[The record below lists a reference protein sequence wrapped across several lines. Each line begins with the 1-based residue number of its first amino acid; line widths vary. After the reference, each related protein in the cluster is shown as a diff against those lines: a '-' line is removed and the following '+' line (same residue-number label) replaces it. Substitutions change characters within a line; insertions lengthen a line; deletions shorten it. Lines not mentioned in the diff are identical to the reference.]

1 MSEDAG
7 FDVCVLHLLVC
18 VCVFSAHWV
27 TVSVFDNVCVCV
39 SNQLCEENTPT
50 SLSYLAPRSPPIGR
64 CAVVRAAPPLAGK
77 ARRRQFVAVAKI
89 LLLGSRLLLGDVWCI
104 MDGWISRGGA
114 NLKCW
119 WLDSRSSVRLCRSLS
134 RFLALYC
141 HRSLS
146 LSLPLSIT
154 QTLSPL
160 LSPIQI
166 CFNGQSRLYKV
177 SHSAGIDITGGGGF
191 FKYLPCQ
198 SVIKLVFFWT
208 AF

>member
-134 RFLALYC
+134 CFLALYC

-146 LSLPLSIT
+146 LCPSLRRS
-154 QTLSPL
+154 L
-160 LSPIQI
+160 LFYHQFKFALMAKAGCTRCHIQLGLILQGEVGFLNI
-166 CFNGQSRLYKV
+166 CHV
-177 SHSAGIDITGGGGF
+177 S
-191 FKYLPCQ
+191 L
-198 SVIKLVFFWT
+198 
-208 AF
+208 